1 MPGSGVTLPLDLHA
15 IAARCTNAYYAPRR
29 FAAVQ
34 FAFNNPRCR
43 VLIFH
48 TGRLVGT
55 GCSGPMAA
63 RMAILKAARQLAVE
77 ANVHVHIR
85 KFSVIN
91 QVGAVGIDAKLD
103 CDAFAS
109 THSAT
114 SHYDRASFV
123 GVRAC
128 PNNRRPR
135 LARSLRSPQRHR
147 PRVAAGRRVYMLR
160 DLFDRQGQ
168 PAGLDATARPA
179 HVVCAHGLG
188 AAATLGQARGL
199 RTHPGAPADM
209 PPAEGGHARRRARDC
224 PLEGATIARRARDQD
239 ERPLWQRCR
248 LAARAPRSR
257 GGGRWRRGRCDRRWR
272 GPSGAGGVLK
282 SSKSA
287 QFATF
292 RLRLRAYASACTR

>member
-1 MPGSGVTLPLDLHA
+1 LAEAVPVPGSGVTLPLDLHA

-34 FAFNNPRCR
+34 FAFNNPRSR

-55 GCSGPMAA
+55 GSAGPMQA

-77 ANVHVHIR
+77 ANMHVHIR

-123 GVRAC
+123 GLAW
-128 PNNRRPR
+128 RPGGEHVCCEIYSTGKANLPGSTR
-135 LARSLRSPQRHR
+135 Q
-147 PRVAAGRRVYMLR
+147 R
-160 DLFDRQGQ
+160 DLLTSF
-168 PAGLDATARPA
+168 ARMVSELLRHSNRPE
-179 HVVCAHGLG
+179 VC
-188 AAATLGQARGL
+188 
-199 RTHPGAPADM
+199 
-209 PPAEGGHARRRARDC
+209 
-224 PLEGATIARRARDQD
+224 
-239 ERPLWQRCR
+239 ERIPE
-248 LAARAPRSR
+248 
-257 GGGRWRRGRCDRRWR
+257 
-272 GPSGAGGVLK
+272 
-282 SSKSA
+282 
-287 QFATF
+287 
-292 RLRLRAYASACTR
+292 RLRLCHRPKTVTRDDAPAVFHPKAPSAAPAVRVNDLFGSDADWQLQPLAPVGLDDDDNDAIDDGEDLPELAGF

>member
-1 MPGSGVTLPLDLHA
+1 MPGSGLTLPLDLHA
-15 IAARCTNAYYAPRR
+15 IAARLTNAYYAPRR

-34 FAFNNPRCR
+34 VAFNNQRCR

-55 GCSGPMAA
+55 GCSGPMQA
-63 RMAILKAARQLAVE
+63 RLAILKAARQLAVE

-123 GVRAC
+123 GACVRACVCAC

-135 LARSLRSPQRHR
+135 QARSLRSPHRRR

-160 DLFDRQGQ
+160 NIFDRK
-168 PAGLDATARPA
+168 
-179 HVVCAHGLG
+179 G
-188 AAATLGQARGL
+188 ACRGL
-199 RTHPGAPADM
+199 P
-209 PPAEGGHARRRARDC
+209 
-224 PLEGATIARRARDQD
+224 
-239 ERPLWQRCR
+239 
-248 LAARAPRSR
+248 
-257 GGGRWRRGRCDRRWR
+257 
-272 GPSGAGGVLK
+272 
-282 SSKSA
+282 
-287 QFATF
+287 
-292 RLRLRAYASACTR
+292 